1 MIELKSRFGAL
12 AAVGAILVVA
22 GCGPRTEQSRY
33 DPERTTPTATEQ
45 ELPGNESPS
54 DVAALTARTRVS
66 DLRVGSELDAE
77 GAVAENVD
85 EIARGEAVLAS
96 VAVGDVGAG
105 SQLKAVWLAEDDRKL
120 SEQVASVEVGKTHM
134 VFRGPDTASWA
145 AGDYE
150 VEIYLGDELAAS
162 EQFELVERGG

>member
-1 MIELKSRFGAL
+1 MIEPQNRFGAL
-12 AAVGAILVVA
+12 ALVGAAIFVA

-33 DPERTTPTATEQ
+33 DPERTTPSTAEQ

-54 DVAALTARTRVS
+54 DVTALTARVRVS
-66 DLRVGSELDAE
+66 DLRVGSALDAE

-105 SQLKAVWLAEDDRKL
+105 SQLKAVWLAEDDTKL
-120 SEQVASVEVGKTHM
+120 AEQVASVEPGKSHL
-134 VFRGPDTASWA
+134 VFRGPDTATWA

>member
-1 MIELKSRFGAL
+1 
-12 AAVGAILVVA
+12 
-22 GCGPRTEQSRY
+22 
-33 DPERTTPTATEQ
+33 
-45 ELPGNESPS
+45 
-54 DVAALTARTRVS
+54 VS
-66 DLRVGSELDAE
+66 DLRVGSSLDAA

-120 SEQVASVEVGKTHM
+120 SEQIASVEAGKSHL
-134 VFRGPDTASWA
+134 VFRGPDTAGWSV
-145 AGDYE
+145 GDYE

-162 EQFELVERGG
+162 EQFQLVERGG

>member
-1 MIELKSRFGAL
+1 V
-12 AAVGAILVVA
+12 VGAAILVA

-33 DPERTTPTATEQ
+33 DPERTTPTASEQ

-54 DVAALTARTRVS
+54 DVAAVTARTRVS
-66 DLRVGSELDAE
+66 DLRVGSSLDAA

-120 SEQVASVEVGKTHM
+120 SEQIASVEAGKSHL
-134 VFRGPDTASWA
+134 VFRGPDTAGWSV
-145 AGDYE
+145 GDYE

-162 EQFELVERGG
+162 EQFQLVERGG